1 MLWVASSGLIY
12 DMFSDTENIIE
23 PEDIPYYDAV
33 KWCVG
38 VDFGTANT
46 TVFSLMFKDSK
57 GCIYV
62 CKEWYFEGRAEAE
75 LNNNYDAQKTDLEY
89 SEDAKTFIGENY
101 HLTGL
106 TYKDIIFVVDP
117 AASSFKLQLRRR
129 RFRTKNGNNEV
140 LDGVR
145 TVASY
150 IGQRMLKISRECTLA
165 LQEIHTYSWDVKAQ
179 ERNGKDVILKQNDHA
194 CLHGDTLVL
203 TTDGYIPIK
212 ELVGREGYVVTI
224 NPDTGE
230 RVNKRFFDVRKTRVN
245 ADIIRVELENGDYVD
260 LTKDHKVLTVDGWK
274 DAGRLTLSDYVAAIS
289 EIKDA
294 MQVMQI
300 RKIPNA
306 DVYNMEVED
315 VHCFAVSKSNIIVH
329 NCDAMR
335 YGLMYLKDK
344 NDISGAALNVGV

>member
-1 MLWVASSGLIY
+1 
-12 DMFSDTENIIE
+12 MFSDTENIIE
-23 PEDIPYYDAV
+23 PEDIPYHDAI

-150 IGQRMLKISRECTLA
+150 IGQRRLKVSKECEL
-165 LQEIHTYSWDVKAQ
+165 LLKEIHTYSWDIKAQ
-179 ERNGKDVILKQNDHA
+179 ERNGKDTILKQNDHA

-203 TTDGYIPIK
+203 TSDGYVPIRD
-212 ELVGREGYVVTI
+212 LVGKEGYVLTI

-230 RVNKRFFDVRKTRVN
+230 MVFKSFFDVRRTRLN
-245 ADIIRVELENGDYVD
+245 AEIIRLELESGDYVD
-260 LTKDHKVLTVDGWK
+260 LTKDHKVLTTNGWK
-274 DAGRLTLSDYVAAIS
+274 EAGRLTLGDYVTILSKTETALP
-289 EIKDA
+289 
-294 MQVMQI
+294 VGQI
-300 RKIPNA
+300 RKMSNA